1 MHARPRRPLP
11 VWIVFL
17 FYSLSSVYSIVS
29 VFFITSGVFELNPEQ
44 QAYVAR
50 FKTFDMVIGYLVAAI
65 TLVGAFLLFR
75 LKKAAVPTLF
85 LALGVNVFSSAVFYL
100 RNDPTTVIDP
110 SGLLYQAGGM
120 ALFAIVCFYARHLG
134 RHGVLS

>member
-1 MHARPRRPLP
+1 MHARTRRPLP
-11 VWIVFL
+11 VWVVFL

-29 VFFITSGVFELNPEQ
+29 VFFITSGVFELTAEQ
-44 QAYVAR
+44 QGYVAR
-50 FKTFDMVIGYLVAAI
+50 FKTFDMVIGYFVAAT

-85 LALGVNVFSSAVFYL
+85 LALVVNVFSTAVFYL
-100 RNDPTTVIDP
+100 RNDPSTVIDP

-120 ALFAIVCFYARHLG
+120 ALFAVVCLYARHLA
-134 RHGVLS
+134 RRGVLS